1 MIRRRVAP
9 LALLLSLPL
18 ASCND
23 SPTVVSGAEVSAY
36 IAAVLIEDVDTRG
49 ILHAGSPPA
58 AGAGPSLT
66 APASVDGITGGSASL
81 QLTSGGQFQRVL
93 VYVEGVDGYYL
104 AQLPYD
110 LTAVNAVITVGGRA
124 PQLDFNVV
132 FAVAGANGIW
142 GTGDAT
148 SVSVIEV
155 AGGDVQVS
163 VTWNTDADVDLHVV
177 EPNGEELYYGNRS
190 SSSGG
195 ELDIDA
201 NAACG
206 TTPLWQENVG
216 WAPQTAPSGQYTV
229 RVDYW
234 SACGNLQT
242 DYIVTV
248 YLKSDTPA
256 VPGSPG
262 TGVLLFTGS
271 FTGDGTGG
279 GLGDGVHI
287 TNFVF

>member
-1 MIRRRVAP
+1 MLRRRVAP
-9 LALLLSLPL
+9 LALLLSLSL

-23 SPTVVSGAEVSAY
+23 SPTVITGAELSAY
-36 IAAVLIEDVDTRG
+36 IAAVLITDVNVRG
-49 ILHAGSPPA
+49 VLRQGSPPA
-58 AGAGPSLT
+58 AGAGPSIT
-66 APASVDGITGGSASL
+66 APVAGDGITGGSAL
-81 QLTSGGQFQRVL
+81 LPLASGALFREVA
-93 VYVEGVDGYYL
+93 VYVQGIDGYYV
-104 AQLPYD
+104 ARLPYD
-110 LTAVNAVITVGGRA
+110 LTSVKAVITVGGRA
-124 PQLDFNVV
+124 PELDFNVV
-132 FAVAGANGIW
+132 FAVANANGAW
-142 GTGDAT
+142 GPPDAT
-148 SVSVIEV
+148 SVSGVEV

-163 VTWNTDADVDLHVV
+163 VTWNNDADVDLHVV
-177 EPNGEELYYGNRS
+177 DPSGEELYYGHRS
-190 SSSGG
+190 SASGG

-201 NAACG
+201 NAACS

-216 WAPQTAPSGQYTV
+216 WASQTAPSGLYTV

-234 SACGNLQT
+234 SSCGNAQT

-287 TNFVF
+287 TDFVF